1 MKIESRFSDI
11 FSELKDHRMNR
22 TKLHSLENIMF
33 ISLAAVISG
42 AETWNEIEEFGNE
55 KIDWLTKYLDMP
67 NGVPSH
73 DTFNRFFSTMDPDK
87 FEAVFRKWVATIQ
100 RETHGDVVSIDGKS
114 IRGSRK
120 GSLHA
125 VHIVSA
131 WSKNAGITL
140 GQMPTTQKIG
150 ELTIIPQ
157 LLDALFIEGS
167 IVTIDALGAQL
178 NIAEKIVEKGAD
190 YVLQVKNN
198 RKQMVRDIE
207 FTFNNLPAH
216 SMHEIIEKNHGRE
229 EKRRVYV
236 IHDVDLLRNYKQWT
250 NLNSIIKVESHSKN
264 LSTGKV
270 ESNTAYYISSLDT
283 DAKHIGSAIRSHW
296 GIENSLHWMLDVAF
310 SEDRGRK
317 QNKNAV
323 INFSLI
329 NKIALEMLRKEDSK
343 KIGVKSRRLKSAWS
357 TSYLEKVLGIKD

>member
-55 KIDWLTKYLDMP
+55 KLDWLTKYLDMP
-67 NGVPSH
+67 NGIPSH
-73 DTFNRFFSTMDPDK
+73 DTFNRFFSTMDPGN
-87 FEAVFRKWVATIQ
+87 FEEVFRKWVSTLQ
-100 RETHGDVVSIDGKS
+100 RETHGDIVSIDGKS
-114 IRGSRK
+114 IRGSK
-120 GSLHA
+120 GNNLHA

-131 WSKNAGITL
+131 WSKNSGITL
-140 GQMPTTQKIG
+140 GQIPTSQKTG
-150 ELTIIPQ
+150 ELTVIPQ
-157 LLDALFIEGS
+157 LLDALFLDGS
-167 IVTIDALGAQL
+167 IVTLDALGAQV
-178 NIAEKIVEKGAD
+178 NIASKIVEKNAD
-190 YVLQVKNN
+190 YILQIKNN

-207 FTFNNLPAH
+207 FSFKVLPVQ
-216 SMHEIIEKNHGRE
+216 STYEFIDRDHGRE
-229 EKRRVYV
+229 EKRLISVLYE
-236 IHDVDLLRNYKQWT
+236 IDILRKYEQWV
-250 NLNSIIKVESHSKN
+250 NLKSIIRIESQSKNIITSKVESH
-264 LSTGKV
+264 
-270 ESNTAYYISSLDT
+270 TAYYISSLGT

-317 QNKNAV
+317 RNENAV
-323 INFSLI
+323 VNFSLV

-357 TSYLEKVLGIKD
+357 TSYLEKVLGLL

>member
-1 MKIESRFSDI
+1 MKVKSRFSDI

-55 KIDWLTKYLDMP
+55 KLDWLTKYLDLP

-73 DTFNRFFSTMDPDK
+73 DTFNRFFSTMNPDN
-87 FEAVFRKWVATIQ
+87 FEAVFRKWVSTLQ
-100 RETHGDVVSIDGKS
+100 RETKGDVVSIDGKS
-114 IRGSRK
+114 IRGSK
-120 GSLHA
+120 GTNLHP

-140 GQMPTTQKIG
+140 AQTHTDKKIG
-150 ELTIIPQ
+150 ELNVIPE

-167 IVTIDALGAQL
+167 IVTLDALGAQV
-178 NIAEKIVEKGAD
+178 NIASKIVEKGAD

-198 RKQMVRDIE
+198 RKQMIRDIE
-207 FTFNNLPAH
+207 FTFNHLPV
-216 SMHEIIEKNHGRE
+216 SSKHEFVDRDHGRA
-229 EKRRVYV
+229 EKRIVSV
-236 IHDVDLLRNYKQWT
+236 INEVDLLRNHEKWT
-250 NLNSIIKVESHSKN
+250 NLKSIIKIESESKNITTGKTESHTS
-264 LSTGKV
+264 
-270 ESNTAYYISSLDT
+270 YYISSLDT
-283 DAKHIGSAIRSHW
+283 DAKHIGSVVRSHW
-296 GIENSLHWMLDVAF
+296 GIENSLHWVLDVAF

-317 QNKNAV
+317 RDKNAV

-329 NKIALEMLRKEDSK
+329 NKIALEMLRKESST
-343 KIGVKSRRLKSAWS
+343 KIGVKSKRMKSAWS
-357 TSYLEKVLGIKD
+357 NSYLEKVIGL